1 VTNQGLKDE
10 KGTTKC
16 ATKWKKC
23 LKPIKEKIALGE
35 QTIMHLHPTSHKI
48 SRAFDVNQKASQK

>member
-16 ATKWKKC
+16 TTKWKKC
-23 LKPIKEKIALGE
+23 LKPIKEKGSLGE
-35 QTIMHLHPTSHKI
+35 HTIMHPHPTSHKI
-48 SRAFDVNQKASQK
+48 SKASDVNQKASQK